1 MPQSVVQACEVLRCL
16 TPDSGALAAAIRK
29 RGNLPLAFGADCV
42 IELTPR
48 DIRENWKA
56 ATALK
61 RDVAGAVAAELSH
74 RLSRCSEED
83 DDTVSHAGEAA
94 ACLFLSLHHRGLGPD
109 AAAKGCRV
117 LWDQRHYSEQV
128 ECFG

>member
-1 MPQSVVQACEVLRCL
+1 MPHQSIEVLHCP
-16 TPDSGALAAAIRK
+16 TTSSGALAADIHR

-56 ATALK
+56 ATQMK

-74 RLSRCSEED
+74 RLTHCD
-83 DDTVSHAGEAA
+83 DDDDAFEHAGEAA
-94 ACLFLSLHHRGLGPD
+94 ACLFLSLHHQGFGPAD
-109 AAAKGCRV
+109 ALKGCRV
-117 LWDQRHYSEQV
+117 LWDAKHHCGAI
-128 ECFG
+128 ECVGSL